1 MRLAVRRTGKAEPGE
16 PGGGARIVAFDRLRG
31 VDPAAQRIILLVA
44 SERQVSARLL
54 LHRTRC
60 GAAVAEARQ
69 LAMYLVHVLLSR
81 TYAEVG
87 ALFGR
92 DRTTVSHACAHIE
105 DLREAPEFDAEVAR
119 LEAALTAREPE
130 EVRHACG

>member
-1 MRLAVRRTGKAEPGE
+1 MRRAVRRTGEFEPDQH
-16 PGGGARIVAFDRLRG
+16 GGGGVVAFDRLRG
-31 VDPAAQRIILLVA
+31 RDRQAVRVIGLVA
-44 SERQVSARLL
+44 AERRVSARLL
-54 LHRTRC
+54 LHPTRC

-69 LAMYLVHVLLSR
+69 LAMYLVHVILSR

-105 DLREAPEFDAEVAR
+105 DLREAPAFDAEVTR
-119 LEAALTAREPE
+119 LEAALTAGEPE
-130 EVRHACG
+130 ELRHASG